1 MAARQETFSLR
12 TPAHREKGKSKRAL
26 AASVL
31 AAAVI
36 SAFITF
42 LVTHHLDQDAARQA
56 RATWHASVVR
66 QPLTQQAQAAGQL
79 EKAAN
84 ALYQST
90 ASVYRYQV
98 ECAEHTGNT
107 WPVCSALD
115 PRLGDFS
122 ATTAT
127 FDTDRFGLADAAA
140 NRLTLRFAHF
150 SIGAV
155 EASSAAGAQRQW
167 TSMVTAYLDLIKRCG
182 QLIRG

>member
-1 MAARQETFSLR
+1 MAAQQETFSR
-12 TPAHREKGKSKRAL
+12 PTPAHAEKRKSKRAL
-26 AASVL
+26 AASML

-42 LVTHHLDQDAARQA
+42 LLTHHLDQDAARQA
-56 RATWHASVVR
+56 RATQHAAVVR
-66 QPLTQQAQAAGQL
+66 QQLTRQAQAAGQL
-79 EKAAN
+79 EKAA
-84 ALYQST
+84 ATLYQST

-98 ECAEHTGNT
+98 NCAEAGRT
-107 WPVCSALD
+107 WPVCAALD

-127 FDTDRFGLADAAA
+127 FDTDRFALADAAA
-140 NRLTLRFAHF
+140 TRLTTQFAHF

-155 EASSAAGAQRQW
+155 EASSAVGAQRQW